1 MTNEKTNQRKLR
13 LAILLSGGGRTMVN
27 IADCI
32 KRGELNAEIVTVISS
47 RQTVAGVQRANELGL
62 IPQIIRKKD
71 IPDIDAFSQHIV
83 EVLDN
88 ANVDLVCQCGW
99 LCLWKIPEQYKNK
112 VMNIHPGLLP
122 DFGGQ
127 GMYGHH
133 VHEAVLKEKRLIS
146 GCTVHFVNDNY
157 DAGPVILQRA
167 CPVVEDD
174 TPESLAARVF
184 EQECKAYPEAIRL
197 FAEDR
202 LGMVEGKVV
211 IKPSAS

>member
-27 IADCI
+27 IADNI

-47 RQTVAGVQRANELGL
+47 RQEVAGVQRSNELGL

-71 IPDIDAFSQHIV
+71 TPDIDAFSERIV

-99 LCLWKIPEQYKNK
+99 LCLWRIPEQYKNK
-112 VMNIHPGLLP
+112 VINIHPGLLP

-127 GMYGHH
+127 GMFGHH
-133 VHEAVLKEKRLIS
+133 VHEAVIKAERLLS

-167 CPVVEDD
+167 CPVIEND

-197 FAEDR
+197 FAEGR